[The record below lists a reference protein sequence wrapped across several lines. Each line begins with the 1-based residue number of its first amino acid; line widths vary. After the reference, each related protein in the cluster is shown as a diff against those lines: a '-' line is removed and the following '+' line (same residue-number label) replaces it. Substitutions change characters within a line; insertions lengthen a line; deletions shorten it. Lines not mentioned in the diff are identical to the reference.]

1 MAEVWSLASLRAIPG
16 MHSYRG
22 WTLIDAG
29 RSSGAGQ
36 FIPLVDLKGGAEN
49 GGSLRALEA
58 GEAHT
63 QESAR
68 FSRSLCG
75 TASCMSWQ
83 VPENDGCR
91 EETCKNEPSG
101 APGWH
106 SRLSLWLLISVRV
119 VISESRDRAQGPVLS
134 MESA

>member
-16 MHSYRG
+16 MHSDRG
-22 WTLIDAG
+22 WTLIGAG

-49 GGSLRALEA
+49 GGSLGALQA

-68 FSRSLCG
+68 LAG
-75 TASCMSWQ
+75 ASAGQ
-83 VPENDGCR
+83 
-91 EETCKNEPSG
+91 
-101 APGWH
+101 
-106 SRLSLWLLISVRV
+106 
-119 VISESRDRAQGPVLS
+119 RA
-134 MESA
+134 A